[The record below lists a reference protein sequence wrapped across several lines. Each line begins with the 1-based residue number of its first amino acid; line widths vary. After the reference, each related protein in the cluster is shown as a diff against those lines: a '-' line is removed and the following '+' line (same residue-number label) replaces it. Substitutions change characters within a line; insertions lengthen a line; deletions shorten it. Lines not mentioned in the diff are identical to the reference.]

1 MRWLVPLAVVLFVGV
16 ALTPAAA
23 TAAPADE
30 TAVAP
35 DAADVRPDPENDTI
49 GWENGYWYDDPLPN
63 VDPSDGFNESE
74 LEKVVARSMAR
85 VEQVRQLEFE
95 QTVPVSLISRE
106 TYVERYASGD
116 GSEAPADYRLFDNAK
131 WEALYVV
138 NESADSIAV
147 RNRNQATTVGGFY
160 SPAQE
165 RIVVVSENT
174 ETPQLNEVTL
184 SQELF
189 HALQDQQFNLSRL
202 DYSTRE
208 AHNTADGVVEGDGN
222 LVDSLYAER
231 CSASWDCFEDTTDGE
246 GGDGGGVPNWGR
258 YFVVFQPYADGPAF
272 VRQVKQR
279 GGWAAVNELYENPPA
294 SSAAVAERQTD
305 GGTQP
310 AAVEIDDQTAGD
322 WQRVRPEGRVDYA
335 EMGQPGIAA
344 MFVRPLYND
353 ANPQSWVVDP
363 RNFLNRTADGELA
376 DDPLNYSISVA
387 DGWNGDRLH
396 VYRNADNETG
406 YVWRI
411 NWETASD
418 AREFADGYARLVDYY
433 GGEAVGENTYR
444 ITDTG
449 FADAVWVGV
458 DDDTVTIVNAPTLDE
473 LTQVRTSAAPQTATP
488 TPTPTEADEET
499 DDGDATATDTGRTA
513 SPTPAAESTAARGPG
528 LGAVVAVV
536 ALLIAGGLARRR

>member
-1 MRWLVPLAVVLFVGV
+1 MRWLVPLAVVLVVGV
-16 ALTPAAA
+16 ALVPATA

-30 TAVAP
+30 TAVAS
-35 DAADVRPDPENDTI
+35 DTDDVRPDPDNDTI

-63 VDPSDGFNESE
+63 VDASDGFNESE
-74 LEKVVARSMAR
+74 LDKVVARSMAR
-85 VEQVRQLEFE
+85 VERVRQLEFE
-95 QTVPVSLISRE
+95 QTVPVNLISRE

-116 GSEAPADYRLFDNAK
+116 GTEAPPDYRLFDNAK
-131 WEALYVV
+131 WEALYIV

-147 RNRNQATTVGGFY
+147 RNRNRGTTVGGFY
-160 SPAQE
+160 SPSQE

-174 ETPQLNEVTL
+174 ETPQLSEVTL

-189 HALQDQQFNLSRL
+189 HALQDQQFNLSTL

-222 LVDSLYAER
+222 LVDQLYAER
-231 CSASWDCFEDTTDGE
+231 CGESWDCFEDTTESD

-258 YFVVFQPYADGPAF
+258 YFVVFQPYADGPEF
-272 VRQVKQR
+272 VRQVKNR
-279 GGWAAVNELYENPPA
+279 GGWEAVNELYDNPPA
-294 SSAAVAERQTD
+294 SSAAVAERTTD
-305 GGTQP
+305 DNATP
-310 AAVEIDDQTAGD
+310 ATVEIDDQTGEN
-322 WQRVRPEGRVDYA
+322 WERVRPDGRVDYA

-353 ANPQSWVVDP
+353 ANPRSWAVDP
-363 RNFLNRTADGELA
+363 RNWFNRTDSGELA
-376 DDPLNYSISVA
+376 NDPLNYSVSVA

-396 VYRNADNETG
+396 AYRNADNETG

-411 NWETASD
+411 EWETESD
-418 AREFADGYARLVDYY
+418 AREFADGYAQVVDYY
-433 GGEAVGENTYR
+433 GGESVGENTYK
-444 ITDTG
+444 ITDSD
-449 FADAVWVGV
+449 FADAVWVSV
-458 DDDTVTIVNAPTLDE
+458 DGNTVTVVNAPTVEE

-488 TPTPTEADEET
+488 TEAPSET
-499 DDGDATATDTGRTA
+499 TGTATATPGRTA
-513 SPTPAAESTAARGPG
+513 SPTPAAGGESTATRGPG